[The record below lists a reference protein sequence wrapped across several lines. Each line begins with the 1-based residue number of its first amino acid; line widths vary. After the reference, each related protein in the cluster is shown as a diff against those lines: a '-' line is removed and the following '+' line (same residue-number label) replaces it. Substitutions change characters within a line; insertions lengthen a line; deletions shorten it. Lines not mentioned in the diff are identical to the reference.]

1 MKSELN
7 LSRLGTT
14 ASESS
19 QSTGKSASGEK
30 SIYGSNNAE
39 SDSTK
44 KSSSSES
51 SYSSGSSFKKVIND
65 VAKSNRQAQKSK
77 DPSHSSNSDDSPT
90 TAVDKDNPASTDGSA
105 SLKQSIADD
114 SEDQVSGANDKDSDL
129 SNASQVVTEA
139 LSTIAQLLN
148 LSSSQ
153 GNVTI
158 QTNNLSDSSKE
169 QLAEIL
175 YSLKGIS
182 SQLEEAVNNNQSV
195 VINGAT
201 LDASQAASID
211 KLLRVET
218 FHIEMALETAGVS
231 ADIADILAQKNNVS
245 SANNGI
251 VSATDPSQISMPASQ
266 IKQVMENID
275 SDTTDET
282 VDTLF
287 QKLAASLRDANTSSG
302 NTAVG
307 GNKLQ
312 DVQVVSTQETAQN
325 SDTGGFD
332 SKVMR
337 TILKIDNT
345 EAENQDAADGVV
357 KLNLA
362 SSKTP
367 VAENPAGSAQN
378 SDNSSAVSLVD
389 SGNSNNQNNMFS
401 VLSDIKTTTT
411 GKLVE
416 DSVMNQVTDKLQS
429 AVKNGVNEIRLLL
442 KPESLG
448 EMRVKLT
455 VDGDVVM
462 GKIYVESQQ
471 VKHILESNM
480 QTLKDS
486 FAQHNLQVGTFE
498 VNVGG
503 DSWKQM
509 TDMQNPDSGFVNAG
523 NKEVENAQADNIP
536 DVANGMDTGRRFG
549 SNTFEFFA

>member
-7 LSRLGTT
+7 LSRLGTS

-39 SDSTK
+39 SDSTE
-44 KSSSSES
+44 KSSSSAS
-51 SYSSGSSFKKVIND
+51 TYSSSGSSFKKVIND

-77 DPSHSSNSDDSPT
+77 TPSHSSNSDDSST
-90 TAVDKDNPASTDGSA
+90 TAADTDNSA
-105 SLKQSIADD
+105 SLKLSLSDSEEPVSDD
-114 SEDQVSGANDKDSDL
+114 SDNDSVL

-148 LSSSQ
+148 LGSSQ

-158 QTNNLSDSSKE
+158 QMNNLSDSSKE

-182 SQLEEAVNNNQSV
+182 SQLEEAVKNNQSV

-218 FHIEMALETAGVS
+218 FHVEMALETAGVS

-251 VSATDPSQISMPASQ
+251 VSAIEPSQISMPASQ

-275 SDTTDET
+275 SDTNTTDET

-302 NTAVG
+302 TNAAD

-312 DVQVVSTQETAQN
+312 DVKVVSTQEAMQN

-345 EAENQDAADGVV
+345 EAENQDAADGAV

-367 VAENPAGSAQN
+367 IAENPDVSAQN
-378 SDNSSAVSLVD
+378 NDNSSAASLVD
-389 SGNSNNQNNMFS
+389 SGNSNNQNNTFS
-401 VLSDIKTTTT
+401 VLPDIKTTTT

-442 KPESLG
+442 RPESLG

-462 GKIYVESQQ
+462 GKIYVENQQ

-486 FAQHNLQVGTFE
+486 FAQHNLQTGSFD

-509 TDMQNPDSGFVNAG
+509 ADMQTSDSGFVNTS
-523 NKEVENAQADNIP
+523 NKEVENEQTDNIS
-536 DVANGMDTGRRFG
+536 DVATGMDTGRRFG

>member
-7 LSRLGTT
+7 LSRLGTS

-30 SIYGSNNAE
+30 SIYSSNNAE
-39 SDSTK
+39 SDSTE
-44 KSSSSES
+44 KSSSSAS
-51 SYSSGSSFKKVIND
+51 TYSSGSSFKKVIND

-77 DPSHSSNSDDSPT
+77 VASHSSNSDDSST
-90 TAVDKDNPASTDGSA
+90 TAASTDNSASTDGSA
-105 SLKQSIADD
+105 SLKLSLSD
-114 SEDQVSGANDKDSDL
+114 SEEPVSGDSDKDSVL

-139 LSTIAQLLN
+139 LSTIAKLLN
-148 LSSSQ
+148 LNSSQ
-153 GNVTI
+153 ENVTI
-158 QTNNLSDSSKE
+158 QMNNLSDLSKE
-169 QLAEIL
+169 QLAEVL

-182 SQLEEAVNNNQSV
+182 SQLEEAVKNNQSI

-231 ADIADILAQKNNVS
+231 ADIANILAQKNNVS

-302 NTAVG
+302 TTAAD

-312 DVQVVSTQETAQN
+312 DVKVVSTQEAMQN

-345 EAENQDAADGVV
+345 EAENQDAADGAV

-367 VAENPAGSAQN
+367 IAENPGGPAQN
-378 SDNSSAVSLVD
+378 NDNSSAASLID
-389 SGNSNNQNNMFS
+389 SGNSNNQNNTFS
-401 VLSDIKTTTT
+401 VMPDIKTTTT

-442 KPESLG
+442 RPESLG

-455 VDGDVVM
+455 IDGDVVM
-462 GKIYVESQQ
+462 GKIYVENQQ

-486 FAQHNLQVGTFE
+486 FAQHNLQAGAFD

-509 TDMQNPDSGFVNAG
+509 TDMQTSDSGFVNTG
-523 NKEVENAQADNIP
+523 NKEVENEQTDNIS
-536 DVANGMDTGRRFG
+536 DVATGMDTGRRLG

>member
-7 LSRLGTT
+7 LSRLGTS

-39 SDSTK
+39 SDSTE
-44 KSSSSES
+44 KSSSSAS
-51 SYSSGSSFKKVIND
+51 TYSSSGSSFKKVIND

-77 DPSHSSNSDDSPT
+77 TPSHSSNSDDSST
-90 TAVDKDNPASTDGSA
+90 TAADTDNSA
-105 SLKQSIADD
+105 SLKLSLSDSEEPVSDD
-114 SEDQVSGANDKDSDL
+114 SDNDSVL

-148 LSSSQ
+148 LGSSQ

-158 QTNNLSDSSKE
+158 QMNNLSDSSKE

-182 SQLEEAVNNNQSV
+182 SQLEEAVKNNQSV

-218 FHIEMALETAGVS
+218 FHVEMALETAGVS

-251 VSATDPSQISMPASQ
+251 VSAIEPSQISMPASQ

-275 SDTTDET
+275 SDTNTTDET

-302 NTAVG
+302 TNAAD

-312 DVQVVSTQETAQN
+312 DVKVVSTQEAMQN

-345 EAENQDAADGVV
+345 EAENQDAADGAV

-367 VAENPAGSAQN
+367 IAENPDVSAQN
-378 SDNSSAVSLVD
+378 NDNSSAASLVD
-389 SGNSNNQNNMFS
+389 SGNSNNQNNTFS
-401 VLSDIKTTTT
+401 VLPDIKTTTT

-442 KPESLG
+442 RPESLG

-462 GKIYVESQQ
+462 GKIYVENQQ

-486 FAQHNLQVGTFE
+486 FAQHNLQTGSFD

-509 TDMQNPDSGFVNAG
+509 ADMQTSDSGFVNVD
-523 NKEVENAQADNIP
+523 NKEVENKQTDNIP
-536 DVANGMDTGRRFG
+536 DVATGMDTGRRFG